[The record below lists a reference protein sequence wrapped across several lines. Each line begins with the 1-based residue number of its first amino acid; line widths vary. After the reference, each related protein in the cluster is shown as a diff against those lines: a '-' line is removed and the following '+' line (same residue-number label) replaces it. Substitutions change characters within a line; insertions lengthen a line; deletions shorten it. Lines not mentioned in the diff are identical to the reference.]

1 MRSKIHARV
10 VALSVYARGNRLH
23 FNLIVLINLRRM
35 SNLAARFQLMT
46 SAGKR
51 HQGSASASERS
62 LKLPRASDI
71 SIEQGPRP
79 TIPSSRRL
87 PASAPVD
94 VCVVKYT
101 DCASDLWDLF
111 KGDDKIPVYAK

>member
-1 MRSKIHARV
+1 MRSEIHARV
-10 VALSVYARGNRLH
+10 VALSDYSRGDRFH
-23 FNLIVLINLRRM
+23 FNLKVFINLRRM
-35 SNLAARFQLMT
+35 SNLGARFQLMT

-51 HQGSASASERS
+51 QQGSASASERS

-101 DCASDLWDLF
+101 DCASDVWDLF
-111 KGDDKIPVYAK
+111 KGDDKIRMYAK